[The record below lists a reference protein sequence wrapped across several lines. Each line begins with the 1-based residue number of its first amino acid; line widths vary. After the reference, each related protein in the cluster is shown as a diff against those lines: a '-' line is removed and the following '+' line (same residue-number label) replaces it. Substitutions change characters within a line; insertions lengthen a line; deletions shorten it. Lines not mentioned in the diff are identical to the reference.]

1 MFEIEDRSQVPHKIG
16 GELPDH
22 GAKIVLESTEMDHVE
37 QAMGSWDRDPF
48 GHRPHYLVDPK
59 EFKIY
64 KTADSTR
71 AVIGTFDVSQPQIR
85 SRCVFVAIHKQ
96 TFISFDEENSVNLGR
111 LLRVICDI
119 EGVGLTI
126 NEVPMNTSLGPD
138 TLQKFEGIVPLY
150 AFPGHDEITA
160 PGFMDWKKIREGLR
174 IDPSTPKAPPAPVL
188 EAVEPPVED
197 ETDDEIGLVMSYPE
211 TMDAPAEVEDAP
223 AEVETTE
230 EEVSVLPEL
239 EELKV
244 TELKVIADDLGITS
258 KGLKKA
264 EIIEAI
270 NKVS

>member
-1 MFEIEDRSQVPHKIG
+1 MFEIEDRSQRPHKIG

-22 GAKIVLESTEMDHVE
+22 GAKLVLESTEMDHVE

-48 GHRPHYLVDPK
+48 GHRPHYLVDPE

-71 AVIGTFDVSQPQIR
+71 SVIGTFDVSQPQVK

-96 TFISFDEENSVNLGR
+96 TFISLSEENSVKLGQ

-126 NEVPMNTSLGPD
+126 NEVPMHTSLGPD
-138 TLQKFEGIVPLY
+138 TLQSFEGIVPLY

-160 PGFMDWKKIREGLR
+160 PGLMDWNKIREGLK
-174 IDPSTPKAPPAPVL
+174 IGASAPKAPPAPVL
-188 EAVEPPVED
+188 KAVEPPAED
-197 ETDDEIGLVMSYPE
+197 ETEEEILSDSE
-211 TMDAPAEVEDAP
+211 TVDTPAE
-223 AEVETTE
+223 AETSE

-239 EELKV
+239 EDLKV
-244 TELKVIADDLGITS
+244 AELKVIADDLGISS

-270 NKVS
+270 NNVS